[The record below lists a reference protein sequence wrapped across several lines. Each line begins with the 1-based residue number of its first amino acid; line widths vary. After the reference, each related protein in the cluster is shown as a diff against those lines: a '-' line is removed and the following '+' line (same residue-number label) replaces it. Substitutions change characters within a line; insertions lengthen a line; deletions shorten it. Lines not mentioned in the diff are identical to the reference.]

1 MKTIK
6 LKRGELTRLAKEAGV
21 ATSTIKYRLFP
32 EKRKA
37 QLKKSYLKNRTKRII
52 RMRDYYEENRE
63 KLLKYAKDNLK
74 PYNKVKSHLVY
85 LKRKER
91 NCYN

>member
-74 PYNKVKSHLVY
+74 PYNKVKSHLAY